1 MSIMSIIASWH
12 HGIALRGL
20 FRAAAA
26 APPARPGP
34 AQPGGMTRNRT
45 PKKLSDNPL
54 VNAITTLPMP
64 ERHGT
69 SGR

>member
-1 MSIMSIIASWH
+1 MSIMSIISIMVASPSA
-12 HGIALRGL
+12 GSFGRRRRLR
-20 FRAAAA
+20 
-26 APPARPGP
+26 RPGP

-64 ERHGT
+64 ERQGT